1 LRRQD
6 PGKSFRT
13 YFHSAATYEREIARA
28 CADRMGAKLRFL
40 FDDYVLD
47 DARLELRRGAQIV
60 PVEARVFD
68 LLTYLIRNRERVVS
82 QEDMRMAVWE
92 GRIVSISTISSS
104 MNAVRTAIGDSGNDQ
119 RFIRTVPRK
128 GFRFV
133 APVTEEQTETGQTP
147 IASNA
152 EAQPPGDSPPTASSG
167 AAGNGTGDGLPAALA
182 EESADLP
189 ATPFVT
195 RRRAI
200 RTAVV
205 FVIGAAA
212 GALAA
217 TLYFLPVPSQ
227 TAPQLLSIQKFDASS
242 VPLVNEDT
250 RLALSNYPSRP
261 DHKAVAIGGGGQ
273 FHVADGAQ
281 TAEKAQEAAL
291 QGCFAKLKRPCR
303 VYAAG
308 LDVVWSE
315 QSIPLPVS
323 RDVRTEP
330 LGIPLD
336 PHTIPLILNKERKV
350 IADQMRTSDMPHVLA
365 LSTGRY
371 LGQHSP
377 TRREA
382 VRTALERCSFRY
394 GRPCLILAVDGD
406 LTIRIPRTRRV
417 LRTLLPST
425 DLEIPDADKERV
437 ARIYQGREWRALARG
452 ETGSW
457 HAIADAPSEVA
468 AIEAALKACEKAD
481 SGCRLFAI
489 GNFRVADE

>member
-1 LRRQD
+1 M
-6 PGKSFRT
+6 
-13 YFHSAATYEREIARA
+13 AW
-28 CADRMGAKLRFL
+28 GAKLRFL

-47 DARLELRRGAQIV
+47 DDRLELRRGAQIV

-82 QEDMRMAVWE
+82 QEDLRMAVWE

-133 APVTEEQTETGQTP
+133 APVIEEQAKSGQTP
-147 IASNA
+147 IAPNA
-152 EAQPPGDSPPTASSG
+152 EAQPPADGSPAAKSG
-167 AAGNGTGDGLPAALA
+167 AVGNGADDEPPAELK
-182 EESADLP
+182 EGSPDLP
-189 ATPFVT
+189 ATPFVART

-205 FVIGAAA
+205 FVAGAAA

-217 TLYFLPVPSQ
+217 TLCFLPVPSQ
-227 TAPQLLSIQKFDASS
+227 TAPQGHATRKFDASS
-242 VPLVNEDT
+242 VPLVDDDT
-250 RLALSNYPSRP
+250 RLVLANYPSRP
-261 DHKAVAIGGGGQ
+261 GHKAVAIGGGGQ
-273 FHVADGAQ
+273 FHLADAAQ
-281 TAEKAQEAAL
+281 TAEKAHEAAL
-291 QGCFAKLKRPCR
+291 QGCFAKFQRACR
-303 VYAAG
+303 VYATG
-308 LDVVWSE
+308 MDVVWLE
-315 QSIPLPVS
+315 QAIPLPVPS
-323 RDVRTEP
+323 DVRTEP
-330 LGIPLD
+330 LGIPLHPD
-336 PHTIPLILNKERKV
+336 TIPLIPAKERKA
-350 IADQMRTSDMPHVLA
+350 IADQMRTSDMPHALA

-425 DLEIPDADKERV
+425 DLEIPDADRERI

-457 HAIADAPSEVA
+457 HAIADAPTEEA
-468 AIEAALKACEKAD
+468 AIEAALKSCEKAD

-489 GNFRVADE
+489 GNFRIADE

>member
-1 LRRQD
+1 
-6 PGKSFRT
+6 
-13 YFHSAATYEREIARA
+13 
-28 CADRMGAKLRFL
+28 MGAKLRFL

-47 DARLELRRGAQIV
+47 DARLELRRGVQIV

-195 RRRAI
+195 RRRVI
-200 RTAVV
+200 RTGFV
-205 FVIGAAA
+205 FVTGAAA

-217 TLYFLPVPSQ
+217 TLYFLPAPSR
-227 TAPQLLSIQKFDASS
+227 TAPQLLSIRKFDAST
-242 VPLVNEDT
+242 VPLVDDDT
-250 RLALSNYPSRP
+250 RLVLANYPSRP
-261 DHKAVAIGGGGQ
+261 GHKALAIGGGGQ

-281 TAEKAQEAAL
+281 TAEKAQEAAS
-291 QGCFAKLKRPCR
+291 QGCLAKMQRPCR

-308 LDVVWSE
+308 MDIVWSE
-315 QSIPLPVS
+315 QSIPLPVP

-336 PHTIPLILNKERKV
+336 PHTVPLLPDEERRV
-350 IADQMRTSDMPHVLA
+350 IADRIRTKHMSQALA

-382 VRTALERCSFRY
+382 VRIAVERCSFQY

-406 LTIRIPRTRRV
+406 LTIQIPRTRRV

-425 DLEIPDADKERV
+425 DPEIPDADKERI

-452 ETGSW
+452 ETGNW
-457 HAIADAPSEVA
+457 HAIADAPSEEA